1 MIDTFNMQDFDW
13 INQIKFK
20 HKYYHISIIP
30 SHPKPSPNGVKC
42 VLRDQNENLL
52 SKLEIHRNG
61 CIDFISYFG
70 EIPKEGVLFL
80 YHIFCIMLF
89 QTFQFASAL
98 YQRYNYFGDVRIVCN
113 LRRMKGSSLPRL
125 NGTNRMLMGHPF
137 QIDEINILR
146 EVPTSMVELDYEY
159 IVSGIMDELFNS
171 FGLWKCPLFDSEGK
185 FKESMLYR

>member
-125 NGTNRMLMGHPF
+125 NGTNRMLMGHPC